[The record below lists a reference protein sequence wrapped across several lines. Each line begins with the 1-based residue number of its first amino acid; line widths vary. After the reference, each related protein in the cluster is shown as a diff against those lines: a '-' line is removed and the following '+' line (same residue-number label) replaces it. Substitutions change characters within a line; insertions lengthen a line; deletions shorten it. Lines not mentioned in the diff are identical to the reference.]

1 MLIQRQHSALLVIDI
16 QNRLL
21 PVIADHERVLAH
33 CLWLV
38 RLAQR
43 LDVPMLFSEQY
54 PQGLGH
60 TVAELLEHAP
70 PDAVMEKTHFSCAAE
85 PSCMQRMAELQRK
98 QWIVI
103 GTEAH
108 VCVLQTA
115 LGLHQAGQQVFVV
128 ADAVASRQVA
138 NRDLA
143 LQRLSQAGVS
153 VVSREMV
160 AYEWLHQAGGDEF
173 RAINRDFLR

>member
-1 MLIQRQHSALLVIDI
+1 MLIQRQNSALLLIDL
-16 QNRLL
+16 QQRLL

-33 CLWLV
+33 CLWLL
-38 RLAQR
+38 RLARR
-43 LDVPMLFSEQY
+43 LDVPVLLSEQY
-54 PQGLGH
+54 PRGLGH
-60 TVAELLEHAP
+60 TVPELLEHAP

-85 PSCMQRMAELQRK
+85 PDCRQRMAGLQRE
-98 QWIVI
+98 QWIIV

-128 ADAVASRQVA
+128 ADAVASRQPA
-138 NRDLA
+138 NCELA
-143 LQRLSQAGVS
+143 LQRLRQAGVT

-160 AYEWLHQAGGDEF
+160 AYEWLYQAGGDDF
-173 RAINRDFLR
+173 RAINRAFLR